1 MARIAGK
8 MRGDM
13 RAMEIQANDPRTN
26 PIQGGYMSRMVGAGA
41 TPSMGLSQFRGGGDF
56 CDCMSGCGK
65 CMSGGAHH
73 RTSISASRMDASS
86 PMAMGIRLRQHLHK
100 LHGAGWFD
108 SFKKGLSTAG
118 TIAKYAA
125 PFVLSPVAGTAV
137 SAGLGALG
145 FGRHGRR
152 GAQGEQMEHHG
163 GAMYPSGA
171 YEGQGREREDEAF
184 SGVMGRG
191 GRRKRASAGPNDGRR
206 ARAEIVKR
214 VMAEQGLSM
223 IEASKHVKAHGLY

>member
-1 MARIAGK
+1 
-8 MRGDM
+8 
-13 RAMEIQANDPRTN
+13 
-26 PIQGGYMSRMVGAGA
+26 
-41 TPSMGLSQFRGGGDF
+41 
-56 CDCMSGCGK
+56 
-65 CMSGGAHH
+65 
-73 RTSISASRMDASS
+73 
-86 PMAMGIRLRQHLHK
+86 MAMGIRLRQHLHK